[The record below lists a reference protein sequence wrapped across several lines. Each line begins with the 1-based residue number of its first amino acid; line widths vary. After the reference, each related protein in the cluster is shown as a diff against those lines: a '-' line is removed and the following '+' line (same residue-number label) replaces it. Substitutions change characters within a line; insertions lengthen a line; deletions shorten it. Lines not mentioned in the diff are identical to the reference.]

1 LPDFVGRKDRLVRL
15 RNKNSNKNALTLSE
29 VVVPETN
36 TTYGT
41 KYLHFR
47 SFRRQHREGR
57 LNLDDYILEFLDLF
71 KFEPKKKYVEKL
83 EDTFESDGT
92 SISNSSTEE
101 ERNDDF
107 NEGEQPNMD
116 AASQA
121 SLFAEVTDEELD
133 RYLEQ
138 VDACSSSHS

>member
-1 LPDFVGRKDRLVRL
+1 MIKPARDYETATKDKYFNAKKENAKAPYQRKDDLTRY
-15 RNKNSNKNALTLSE
+15 SN
-29 VVVPETN
+29 
-36 TTYGT
+36 
-41 KYLHFR
+41 FC

-57 LNLDDYILEFLDLF
+57 LNLDDYILEILYLS
-71 KFEPKKKYVEKL
+71 KFEPKKKYVEEL

-121 SLFAEVTDEELD
+121 SLFTEVTDEELD